1 MSRSASVPGCLSTPY
16 SSKSHRGGTVI
27 AEDVLDLDD
36 HRKWLGFINY
46 YRPERCGSC
55 QGEHLHGHG
64 LRDRELRMGDWSV
77 TEQIRRYLCADCGGV
92 WQVLPAVITRHLHR
106 TWDTVQKVGT
116 VAGALTG
123 SRRGQRSTVPPRTT
137 RRWLARLAL
146 TAWML
151 AQALGAT
158 GVAEGAEAAAG
169 PRAAYVEALAACGA
183 VAPDH
188 KLAQVAE
195 WIHRVAPGVRL
206 M

>member
-1 MSRSASVPGCLSTPY
+1 VS
-16 SSKSHRGGTVI
+16 
-27 AEDVLDLDD
+27 DLDD
-36 HRKWLGFINY
+36 HRKWMRFINY
-46 YRPERCGSC
+46 YRPEQCGGC
-55 QGEHLHGHG
+55 QSEHLHGHG

-92 WQVLPAVITRHLHR
+92 WQVLPAVIARHLHR
-106 TWDTVQKVGT
+106 TWDTVQAVGT
-116 VAGALTG
+116 GAGALTG
-123 SRRGQRSTVPPRTT
+123 SLRGRKPAVPSRTA

-169 PRAAYVEALAACGA
+169 TRAAYVDAQAASGA

-195 WIHRVAPGVRL
+195 WIHRTAPGIRL